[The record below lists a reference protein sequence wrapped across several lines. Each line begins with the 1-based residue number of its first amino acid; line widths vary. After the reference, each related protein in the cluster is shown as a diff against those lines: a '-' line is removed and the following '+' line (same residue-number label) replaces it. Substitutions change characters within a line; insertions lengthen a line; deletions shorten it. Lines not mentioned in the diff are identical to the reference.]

1 MNFYE
6 AITKLNVLS
15 SYDTTKEKR
24 EQFKECINVILKE
37 KENYDRVMC
46 EPIQQIMKNLQ
57 ILEEIRAY
65 VKVIDYG
72 GKYQNR
78 YALQVENIIIPELK
92 KEIYDKWNRWLEN
105 DK

>member
-24 EQFKECINVILKE
+24 EQFKECINVIIKE

-46 EPIQQIMKNLQ
+46 EPILIIMKKL
-57 ILEEIRAY
+57 IKLE
-65 VKVIDYG
+65 
-72 GKYQNR
+72 
-78 YALQVENIIIPELK
+78 IIEK
-92 KEIYDKWNRWLEN
+92 HYIYD
-105 DK
+105 DKESRFNLIKPITIEDDEILKEVIKL